1 MSIFSRSTS
10 KSVQDK
16 VDRAYDKKVGRDY
29 SGVWSGSKSG
39 SLSTVKDDFLMD
51 IGAKE
56 KTSSYYA
63 RLDDRAR
70 RSRESGPSN
79 DDDGGGGR
87 SAPRKTAR
95 QEYEE
100 MRAAALA
107 KMRIEGQERRKKFE
121 KEKGE
126 RVAALKKKRAK
137 LLNI

>member
-10 KSVQDK
+10 KGSGSAV
-16 VDRAYDKKVGRDY
+16 DKKVGSDY
-29 SGVWSGSKSG
+29 SGVWSGSNSG

-63 RLDDRAR
+63 RLDDRAA
-70 RSRESGPSN
+70 RSRESGPSG
-79 DDDGGGGR
+79 DGGGYR
-87 SAPRKTAR
+87 SAPGKTAR

-107 KMRIEGQERRKKFE
+107 KMRIEGQKRRKKFE

>member
-1 MSIFSRSTS
+1 MSIFSRSVS
-10 KSVQDK
+10 KSDQDK
-16 VDRAYDKKVGRDY
+16 VDRAYDKKVGSDY

-63 RLDDRAR
+63 RLDDRSA
-70 RSRESGPSN
+70 RSRESGPSG
-79 DDDGGGGR
+79 DGGGGSR

>member
-10 KSVQDK
+10 KGSGSAV
-16 VDRAYDKKVGRDY
+16 DKKVGSDY

-63 RLDDRAR
+63 RLDDRSA
-70 RSRESGPSN
+70 RSRESGPSG
-79 DDDGGGGR
+79 DGGGGGSR